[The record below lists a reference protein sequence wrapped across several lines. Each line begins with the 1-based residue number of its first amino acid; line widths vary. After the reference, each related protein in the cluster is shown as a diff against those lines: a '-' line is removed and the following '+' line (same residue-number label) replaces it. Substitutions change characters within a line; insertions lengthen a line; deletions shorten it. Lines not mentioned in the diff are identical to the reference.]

1 MIKEIS
7 VTDICHQVLDLY
19 SQPQNQLAPDS
30 PPLVRNP
37 PPKKDALSVAPFVIA
52 SQHSSP
58 VPLGEHE
65 FFILGYNPFK
75 IIYFLL
81 SFLYTFYN

>member
-1 MIKEIS
+1 MP

-52 SQHSSP
+52 AQHSSP
-58 VPLGEHE
+58 APLGEHE
-65 FFILGYNPFK
+65 FYSMLQPIQDNLFSTDILINFFNYCLF
-75 IIYFLL
+75 
-81 SFLYTFYN
+81 